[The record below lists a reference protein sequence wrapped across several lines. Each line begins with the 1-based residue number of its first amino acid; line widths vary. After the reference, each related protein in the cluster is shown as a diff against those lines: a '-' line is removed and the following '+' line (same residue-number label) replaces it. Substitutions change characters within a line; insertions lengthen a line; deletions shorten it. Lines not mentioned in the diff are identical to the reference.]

1 VTVLAISG
9 KLPTASA
16 DNGLLAVSM
25 FKLAKE
31 HSLTKAGLRRVHIV
45 ETAELGLRPG
55 DIVFEFPFGRIVD
68 TGMACRRDG
77 IIPPDVDIMTIHKE
91 AAAIR
96 AACNR
101 KAQEEEQ
108 LNVLPFRRAV

>member
-1 VTVLAISG
+1 
-9 KLPTASA
+9 
-16 DNGLLAVSM
+16 M
-25 FKLAKE
+25 FRLAKE
-31 HSLTKAGLRRVHIV
+31 HPLTKAGLRCVHIV

-68 TGMACRRDG
+68 TGMACRRYG

-91 AAAIR
+91 AAAAR

-101 KAQEEEQ
+101 KAQEEKHLRFFADEAAKKWP
-108 LNVLPFRRAV
+108 LRGSLKLGVRCL

>member
-1 VTVLAISG
+1 VTVFTISG

-16 DNGLLAVSM
+16 ANGLLAVSM

-31 HSLTKAGLRRVHIV
+31 HPLTKAGLRRVHIV
-45 ETAELGLRPG
+45 ETAELGLRPD
-55 DIVFEFPFGRIVD
+55 DIVFGFPFGRIVD

-91 AAAIR
+91 PAAIR